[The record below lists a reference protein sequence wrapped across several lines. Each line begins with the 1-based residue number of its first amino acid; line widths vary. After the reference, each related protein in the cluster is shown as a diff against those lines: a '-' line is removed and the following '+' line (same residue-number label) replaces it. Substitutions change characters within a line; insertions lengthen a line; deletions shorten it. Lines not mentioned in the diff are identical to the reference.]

1 MHPLRATLLALS
13 LAVAIAVPTPPGSKI
28 SRGTINARNETE
40 VPAGDEAAGEGEGE
54 ANEIEK
60 EGLFGEAVALDGGD
74 IKQDVLFPPG
84 ENGVLEVEF
93 QNAEGRTL
101 TVVENAAPAAPPAGF
116 VALESKSYIIELAEG
131 ADGLTLSKVDYIL
144 TEGNA
149 LDISQGQIGR
159 FCTEAGAFVIDPAV
173 GELEFE
179 VEENELTLTVA
190 NMNGEWGIFLPDAA
204 AAGDGAAE
212 DGAAD
217 GGAAEDGAVE
227 DVAEGAAGS
236 GLLDAVINLLVS
248 AQAEAG
254 KAAA

>member
-1 MHPLRATLLALS
+1 MHPIRATLLALS
-13 LAVAIAVPTPPGSKI
+13 FAVAMAVPMPPASKVP
-28 SRGTINARNETE
+28 RGAINARNETE
-40 VPAGDEAAGEGEGE
+40 MPAGDEAAGEGEGAE
-54 ANEIEK
+54 NEVEK
-60 EGLFGEAVALDGGD
+60 AGLFDEAVALDGGD
-74 IKQDVLFPPG
+74 VKQDVLFPPG
-84 ENGVLEVEF
+84 TNGVLEVEF

-101 TVVENAAPAAPPAGF
+101 TVTENKTPAAPPAGF
-116 VALESKSYIIELAEG
+116 VAVEAVSYIIDLAEG

-144 TEGNA
+144 TEGNT

-159 FCTEAGAFVIDPAV
+159 FCAEAGAFIIDPAV

-190 NMNGEWGIFLPDAA
+190 NMNGEWGIFMPDAA

-212 DGAAD
+212 DGAAE

-227 DVAEGAAGS
+227 DVAGGAAGT

-248 AQAEAG
+248 AQAEAAKG
-254 KAAA
+254 TA